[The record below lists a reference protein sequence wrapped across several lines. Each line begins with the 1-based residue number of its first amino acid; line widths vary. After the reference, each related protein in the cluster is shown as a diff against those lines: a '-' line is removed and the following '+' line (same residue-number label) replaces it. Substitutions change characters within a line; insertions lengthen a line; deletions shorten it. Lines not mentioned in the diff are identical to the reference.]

1 MKKEDKEESK
11 EGSSDHCNRG
21 RYYCTKKR
29 YGGPF
34 SPAFGML
41 SFITPK
47 LEKEEKL
54 KEQIVRYDESWLAFL
69 NNKMFDIE

>member
-1 MKKEDKEESK
+1 MCLHTIFIVK
-11 EGSSDHCNRG
+11 HT
-21 RYYCTKKR
+21 TKR
-29 YGGPF
+29 SGGPF
-34 SPAFGML
+34 ALAFGML

>member
-1 MKKEDKEESK
+1 M
-11 EGSSDHCNRG
+11 SSSIRQ
-21 RYYCTKKR
+21 K
-29 YGGPF
+29 GPAF
-34 SPAFGML
+34 ALAFGML